1 MPQFL
6 THTLGEGPA
15 IMPLTLLLRALFALV
30 LGGVVVFIYR
40 KARSPIEQTPSFPPT
55 LLLMTVLIAIVTQVI
70 GDNSAR
76 AFSLVGVL
84 SIVRFR
90 TVVRDTLDTVFVIFA
105 VTVGMAVGA
114 DELWV
119 AVVGISVVALALLI
133 VKSAPHKLGGTL
145 PSYVLTVRAGIGQ
158 DVAASLEPILDSH
171 LLDRRLL
178 SICSAKH
185 GAAIDRAF
193 EIHIKRDQDADA
205 LVRAVCLIDGVLG
218 ADLTTPNG
226 GTNDHPPAEH

>member
-1 MPQFL
+1 MPDFL
-6 THTLGEGPA
+6 TRTLGNGPA
-15 IMPLTLLLRALFALV
+15 ILPLTLLLRALFALV
-30 LGGVVVFIYR
+30 LGGVVVVVYR
-40 KARSPIEQTPSFPPT
+40 KSRSPIEQTPSFPPT
-55 LLLMTVLIAIVTQVI
+55 LLIMTVLIAIVTQVI
-70 GDNSAR
+70 GNNSAR

-119 AVVGISVVALALLI
+119 AVIGIAVVGMALLL
-133 VKSAPHKLGGTL
+133 VKSAPHNLGGTL

-158 DVAASLEPILDSH
+158 DISSALDPVLDSH

-193 EIHIKRDQDADA
+193 EVHIHRHQDPDA
-205 LVRAVCLIDGVLG
+205 LVRAVCLIEGVTG
-218 ADLTTPNG
+218 ADLTSPTSTG
-226 GTNDHPPAEH
+226 DHPPAEH